1 MTTIPLGYQIGTG
14 RLIEIP
20 LRHTGVF
27 GQTQESGKTTT
38 LEGLITR
45 SGLPAVAYVT
55 KRGESS
61 FHVSKPIPPF
71 FRERT
76 DWPFVAAILE
86 ATLSEKLK
94 FQRAWIMKLCKAH
107 RGKKGNWEVP
117 RSLADVQRN
126 VEIALETATG
136 LNESVYT
143 ELDEY
148 LKMILPEITRLPYS
162 TELRLQPGVNVMD
175 LCAYS
180 FPMQSLVVRS
190 VIEWIHRH
198 ETGVITVIPEAWKF
212 APKQRGS
219 PVRLAAEELI
229 REGGALKNF
238 IWLDSQDIAG
248 VADVL
253 LRQVGVWIFGKQRA
267 THEIERTMKL
277 IPGDL
282 KARPRASEIATLSKG
297 QFIACWER
305 EMFKVYVQPA
315 WMTAAHAEA
324 IARGEESVESARE
337 ILHHFDVEHPQSKS
351 EIRNQKSEIRTTE
364 GGMDWQKK
372 YEEENQKN
380 TRLEIEN
387 KQLREE
393 LTVQGFVATVQGFVA
408 SKAADAA
415 DAALEADRIQTYP
428 IANIPAVK
436 PVPLGSVDPS
446 GFDPLYRQFVARL
459 KNDRQII
466 ALLFE
471 KPTIDVGITRPVLSL
486 DGSTLRGRLAYMVAR
501 GFFKD
506 VKNGQSAFNELQRT
520 GFRCAKPNVYRE
532 LDGLAALGF
541 VTKEEGGYLEVAE
554 MKIRI
559 TEAKTNG

>member
-1 MTTIPLGYQIGTG
+1 
-14 RLIEIP
+14 
-20 LRHTGVF
+20 
-27 GQTQESGKTTT
+27 
-38 LEGLITR
+38 
-45 SGLPAVAYVT
+45 
-55 KRGESS
+55 
-61 FHVSKPIPPF
+61 
-71 FRERT
+71 
-76 DWPFVAAILE
+76 
-86 ATLSEKLK
+86 
-94 FQRAWIMKLCKAH
+94 
-107 RGKKGNWEVP
+107 
-117 RSLADVQRN
+117 
-126 VEIALETATG
+126 
-136 LNESVYT
+136 
-143 ELDEY
+143 
-148 LKMILPEITRLPYS
+148 
-162 TELRLQPGVNVMD
+162 
-175 LCAYS
+175 
-180 FPMQSLVVRS
+180 
-190 VIEWIHRH
+190 
-198 ETGVITVIPEAWKF
+198 
-212 APKQRGS
+212 
-219 PVRLAAEELI
+219 
-229 REGGALKNF
+229 
-238 IWLDSQDIAG
+238 
-248 VADVL
+248 
-253 LRQVGVWIFGKQRA
+253 
-267 THEIERTMKL
+267 
-277 IPGDL
+277 
-282 KARPRASEIATLSKG
+282 
-297 QFIACWER
+297 
-305 EMFKVYVQPA
+305 
-315 WMTAAHAEA
+315 
-324 IARGEESVESARE
+324 
-337 ILHHFDVEHPQSKS
+337 
-351 EIRNQKSEIRTTE
+351 
-364 GGMDWQKK
+364 MDWQKK